1 MKFDGSSVFGECLK
15 SLYRSWRREKGF
27 PNPPSS
33 SFLFSF
39 PHLFPPSPNIWPWD
53 PEDGLRLHSG
63 PARNSYM
70 EQSFHGLN
78 PVLRLPVSLGAVE
91 EAEANAGL
99 TGAPLRR
106 WLDGLLEGHWS
117 AADVCSMGPSV
128 CPVMQRCRLTAWS
141 SASPDTKSELT
152 PPREDGRIR

>member
-1 MKFDGSSVFGECLK
+1 MSRFCLVWK
-15 SLYRSWRREKGF
+15 REKDF
-27 PNPPSS
+27 PNPSPQTFKFDLNSP
-33 SFLFSF
+33 FLS
-39 PHLFPPSPNIWPWD
+39 PTRHPLPPSLPPLT
-53 PEDGLRLHSG
+53 PGSEDALRSHGG

-91 EAEANAGL
+91 EAEANAAL

-106 WLDGLLEGHWS
+106 WLDRLLEGHWS
-117 AADVCSMGPSV
+117 AADVCSVGPSA
-128 CPVMQRCRLTAWS
+128 CPVMQRCRLTVWS
-141 SASPDTKSELT
+141 SASPDPKSELK

>member
-1 MKFDGSSVFGECLK
+1 MESKSTFSGFKFDLKLSSL
-15 SLYRSWRREKGF
+15 
-27 PNPPSS
+27 
-33 SFLFSF
+33 
-39 PHLFPPSPNIWPWD
+39 LFPPSPKPWSWD
-53 PEDGLRLHSG
+53 PEDALRLHGG

-106 WLDGLLEGHWS
+106 WLDRLLEGHWS
-117 AADVCSMGPSV
+117 AADVCSMGPSA
-128 CPVMQRCRLTAWS
+128 CPVMQRCRLTVWS
-141 SASPDTKSELT
+141 SASPDPKSELT

>member
-1 MKFDGSSVFGECLK
+1 
-15 SLYRSWRREKGF
+15 
-27 PNPPSS
+27 
-33 SFLFSF
+33 
-39 PHLFPPSPNIWPWD
+39 
-53 PEDGLRLHSG
+53 
-63 PARNSYM
+63 M

-106 WLDGLLEGHWS
+106 WLDRLLEGHWS
-117 AADVCSMGPSV
+117 AADVCSMGPSA
-128 CPVMQRCRLTAWS
+128 CPVMQRCGLTVWS
-141 SASPDTKSELT
+141 SASPDPKSELT

>member
-1 MKFDGSSVFGECLK
+1 MNDEVQSAVKDMLRLNRALTL
-15 SLYRSWRREKGF
+15 SLHPG
-27 PNPPSS
+27 
-33 SFLFSF
+33 
-39 PHLFPPSPNIWPWD
+39 
-53 PEDGLRLHSG
+53 PEDALRLHGG
-63 PARNSYM
+63 PLRNSYM

-117 AADVCSMGPSV
+117 AADVCSMGPSA
-128 CPVMQRCRLTAWS
+128 CPVMQRCHLTVWS
-141 SASPDTKSELT
+141 SASPDPKSELK